1 MSNASASV
9 RGRLTSLARKQG
21 LSFQLIIIR
30 YLQERFM
37 YRLSQSSYRNN
48 FYLKGGALIYALE
61 GSKTRFTLD
70 IDFLGREISNNME
83 SIKAAFAEIC
93 NLPCSSD
100 SVLFDSE
107 SVDAEI
113 ISEHNRQNGV
123 RLFIDGSFHTIKQRL
138 QIDIGFGDVVVPDP
152 LIYIEYPVLLSD
164 SDAPVILA
172 YSPETLIAE
181 KFQAMIELSL
191 VNSRMKDFY
200 DVYKVLTSGNFNL
213 NSLEE
218 SIKATFFNRKTYYTE
233 NHSLFSSEFVTN
245 PNRLQMWRA
254 FLNKIGQNEKLS
266 FSKVMDTITINL
278 KPIWDRLKE

>member
-1 MSNASASV
+1 M
-9 RGRLTSLARKQG
+9 
-21 LSFQLIIIR
+21 
-30 YLQERFM
+30 
-37 YRLSQSSYRNN
+37 
-48 FYLKGGALIYALE
+48 
-61 GSKTRFTLD
+61 
-70 IDFLGREISNNME
+70 
-83 SIKAAFAEIC
+83 
-93 NLPCSSD
+93 
-100 SVLFDSE
+100 
-107 SVDAEI
+107 
-113 ISEHNRQNGV
+113 
-123 RLFIDGSFHTIKQRL
+123 

-152 LIYIEYPVLLSD
+152 LKYIEYPVLLSD
-164 SDAPVILA
+164 SDVPVILA

-218 SIKATFFNRKTYYTE
+218 SIKATFFNRITYYTE

-254 FLNKIGQNEKLS
+254 FLNKIGQDETLS
-266 FSKVMDTITINL
+266 FSQVMDTITINL